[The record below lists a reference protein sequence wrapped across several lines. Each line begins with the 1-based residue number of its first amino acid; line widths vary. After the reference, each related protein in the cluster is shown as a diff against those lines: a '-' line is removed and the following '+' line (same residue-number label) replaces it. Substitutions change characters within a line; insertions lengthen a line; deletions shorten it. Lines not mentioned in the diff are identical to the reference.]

1 MIKLQRPEK
10 PKQLT
15 DKKVEELTEEYKK
28 TATSVWN
35 KDYIKKPL
43 LKMSFAKCCF
53 CETNVNEES
62 KYMEVEHFHPKSIY
76 PDEVVDWNNL
86 LPICKRC
93 NGKGA
98 KADHDTKLE
107 PIINPTLDNPKA
119 HLQLNCYRLYGITPL
134 GKKTINVVALNNK
147 QRLVDVRF
155 EIGDKLIEQLGRLLK
170 NTQGYLNNQT
180 IENRNDIIEHLHNI
194 MIEGTKER
202 EYSAT
207 AATVILKD
215 PNYQEIRQLF
225 SNNHLWTN
233 DFIELEQ
240 EMQYCALI

>member
-15 DKKVEELTEEYKK
+15 DEKIEELTEEYKK
-28 TATSVWN
+28 TENAVWN

-43 LKMSFAKCCF
+43 LKMAFGKCCF
-53 CETNVNEES
+53 CETNINEES
-62 KYMEVEHFHPKSIY
+62 KYMEVEHFHPKSLY
-76 PDEVVDWNNL
+76 SDEVVDWNNL

-93 NGKGA
+93 NGTKNN
-98 KADHDTKLE
+98 HDTKLE
-107 PIINPTLDNPKA
+107 PIINPVIDNPKE
-119 HLQLNCYRLYGITPL
+119 HLQLNYYRLYGITPL
-134 GKKTINVVALNNK
+134 GKKTISVVALNNK

-170 NTQGYLNNQT
+170 NTQGYLSNQT
-180 IENRNDIIEHLHNI
+180 VENRNDIVEYLSNI

-215 PNYQEIRQLF
+215 PNYQEIKQLF
-225 SNNHLWTN
+225 INNQLWTTE
-233 DFIELEQ
+233 FIELEK